1 MITKKPKRPNGQ
13 GLVEFALV
21 IPVILLLLFGIFD
34 LGRAVYAYSTIA
46 NAARQASRLAIVNQD
61 LVPIQDKAVYESV
74 ALGLQPGDVL
84 VIYCNSGQLCESDPA
99 EKCPP
104 PIDIGCDAVVT
115 VEYTYSP
122 ATPALSALVG
132 SLILSSTSRLAVER
146 TLGDGATNP

>member
-1 MITKKPKRPNGQ
+1 MITNGHKRANGQ
-13 GLVEFALV
+13 GLIEFALV

-61 LVPIQDKAVYESV
+61 LAPIQAKAVYESV
-74 ALGLQPGDVL
+74 ALGLQDDDVL
-84 VIYCNSGQLCESDPA
+84 VIYCKSGELCESDA
-99 EKCPP
+99 TQECAP

-115 VEYTYSP
+115 VEYSYSP

-132 SLILSSTSRLAVER
+132 PLVLSSTSRLAVER